1 MIPATTGPQELL
13 HSECEKLEH
22 IKSTA
27 KSLTLGDEAATTSAQ
42 EIITS
47 LLDLGSQWSTP
58 DGACF
63 SSLLY
68 LHLVF
73 GTE

>member
-1 MIPATTGPQELL
+1 MNPATIGPQELL

-27 KSLTLGDEAATTSAQ
+27 KSLTLGDEAATT
-42 EIITS
+42 T
-47 LLDLGSQWSTP
+47 LGSRTLDS
-58 DGACF
+58 ACF

-73 GTE
+73 GIK

>member
-1 MIPATTGPQELL
+1 
-13 HSECEKLEH
+13 
-22 IKSTA
+22 
-27 KSLTLGDEAATTSAQ
+27 LGDEAATTSAQ

-47 LLDLGSQWSTP
+47 LLDLGRQWSTL
-58 DGACF
+58 DSACF

-73 GTE
+73 GIK